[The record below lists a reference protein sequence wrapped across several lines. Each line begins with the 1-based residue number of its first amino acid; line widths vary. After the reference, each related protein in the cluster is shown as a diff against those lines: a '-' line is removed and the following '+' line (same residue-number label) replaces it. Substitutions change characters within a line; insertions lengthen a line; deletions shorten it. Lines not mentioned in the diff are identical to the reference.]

1 MKEILILGIET
12 SCDETAASIVKNGRE
27 VLSNIIYSQ
36 IDIHQPF
43 GGVVPEVASRNH
55 VKKISS
61 IVDMAFK
68 EANLK
73 YGDIDA
79 VAATYGPG
87 LVGSL
92 LVGLS
97 YGKSFAY
104 AAKKPL
110 IGINHI
116 DGHISANY
124 IGNNEVE
131 PPFVTL
137 VASGGHSHL
146 IYVKDYDCYD
156 VLGQTR
162 DDAAGEAFDKI
173 ARTLGLGY
181 PGGPA
186 IDKAAMKGNPDFV
199 QFPRAYLEEDSY
211 DFSFS
216 GLKSAVLNYLNGMK
230 MKNLGYKVEDIA
242 ASFQMAV
249 VEVLTEKTIK
259 AAVDFKVERVCLSG
273 GVACNSLLRKM
284 MKDKCQAK
292 GILLDYPQPKLC
304 TDNGA
309 MIASAGYY
317 KYVKG
322 DFAPENLTAMPNLKI
337 GG

>member
-1 MKEILILGIET
+1 MKDIVILGIES
-12 SCDETAASIVKNGRE
+12 SCDETSAALVRNGRE

-36 IDIHQPF
+36 IDIHQPY
-43 GGVVPEVASRNH
+43 GGVVPEIASRNH

-68 EANLK
+68 EAKLN
-73 YGDIDA
+73 YSDIDGVA
-79 VAATYGPG
+79 VTYGPG

-97 YGKSFAY
+97 YAKSFAY
-104 AAKKPL
+104 AAQKPL

-116 DGHISANY
+116 DGHICANY
-124 IGNNEVE
+124 IGNDDVK
-131 PPFVTL
+131 PPFLTL

-146 IYVKDYDCYD
+146 ILVKDYDDYT

-173 ARTLGLGY
+173 SRTLGLGY

-186 IDKAAMKGNPDFV
+186 IDKAALLGDPHFV
-199 QFPRAYLEEDSY
+199 EFPRAYLEEDSF

-216 GLKSAVLNYLNGMK
+216 GLKSAVLNYLNSMK
-230 MKNLGYKVEDIA
+230 MKGETYRPEDIA

-249 VEVLTEKTIK
+249 VEVLVEKTLS
-259 AAVDFKVERVCLSG
+259 AAEKYSIQNICLSG
-273 GVACNSLLRKM
+273 GVACNSLLRKI
-284 MKDKCQAK
+284 MKQRCQEK
-292 GILLDYPQPKLC
+292 NYKLSYPEISLC

-309 MIASAGYY
+309 MVASAGYY
-317 KYVKG
+317 KFVKK
-322 DFAPENLTAMPNLKI
+322 DFAPGDLTAKPNLKI
-337 GG
+337 